1 VQNQKDLTSSF
12 FTGVLAVVVA
22 SPCTAPFMGPAL
34 GLALLQPGL
43 KSILIFL
50 ALGIGFSLPYLILS
64 IYPQLLSKLPKPGE
78 WMQTLKQIMAFPM
91 WASALWLAWVL
102 SSQVDMQSVF
112 AVLLGALLIALG
124 LWLMEK
130 TQNSASILR
139 RLTLIF
145 SLGLMIFSI
154 WLLPIA
160 SDNNSPSLKNEENAF
175 SVQKLNSLRSEQK
188 MVFLNFTADW
198 CITCKVNE
206 AIALNQDK
214 VKKVLDEK
222 NIIYLKADWTRKD
235 PEIASMLA
243 SYGRTGVPLY
253 LLFPSQGDPIILPE
267 LLTEDL
273 LLDFLKEIN

>member
-1 VQNQKDLTSSF
+1 
-12 FTGVLAVVVA
+12 
-22 SPCTAPFMGPAL
+22 
-34 GLALLQPGL
+34 
-43 KSILIFL
+43 
-50 ALGIGFSLPYLILS
+50 
-64 IYPQLLSKLPKPGE
+64 
-78 WMQTLKQIMAFPM
+78 
-91 WASALWLAWVL
+91 
-102 SSQVDMQSVF
+102 MQSVF

-124 LWLMEK
+124 LWLLEK

-154 WLLPIA
+154 WLLPIT
-160 SDNNSPSLKNEENAF
+160 SDNNSPNLKNEENAF
-175 SVQKLNSLRSEQK
+175 SAQKLSSLRSEQR

-206 AIALNQDK
+206 AIALDQDK

>member
-1 VQNQKDLTSSF
+1 
-12 FTGVLAVVVA
+12 
-22 SPCTAPFMGPAL
+22 
-34 GLALLQPGL
+34 
-43 KSILIFL
+43 L

-124 LWLMEK
+124 LWLLEK

-154 WLLPIA
+154 WLLPIT
-160 SDNNSPSLKNEENAF
+160 SDNNSPNLKNEENAF
-175 SVQKLNSLRSEQK
+175 SAQKLSFLRSEQR

-206 AIALNQDK
+206 AIALDQDK

>member
-1 VQNQKDLTSSF
+1 
-12 FTGVLAVVVA
+12 
-22 SPCTAPFMGPAL
+22 
-34 GLALLQPGL
+34 
-43 KSILIFL
+43 
-50 ALGIGFSLPYLILS
+50 
-64 IYPQLLSKLPKPGE
+64 
-78 WMQTLKQIMAFPM
+78 
-91 WASALWLAWVL
+91 
-102 SSQVDMQSVF
+102 
-112 AVLLGALLIALG
+112 
-124 LWLMEK
+124 
-130 TQNSASILR
+130 
-139 RLTLIF
+139 
-145 SLGLMIFSI
+145 MIFSI
-154 WLLPIA
+154 WLLPIS
-160 SDNNSPSLKNEENAF
+160 SDNNFPNLKKEDNAF
-175 SVQKLNSLRSEQK
+175 SAQKLSSLRSEQR

-206 AIALNQDK
+206 AIALDQDK

>member
-1 VQNQKDLTSSF
+1 
-12 FTGVLAVVVA
+12 
-22 SPCTAPFMGPAL
+22 
-34 GLALLQPGL
+34 
-43 KSILIFL
+43 
-50 ALGIGFSLPYLILS
+50 
-64 IYPQLLSKLPKPGE
+64 
-78 WMQTLKQIMAFPM
+78 
-91 WASALWLAWVL
+91 
-102 SSQVDMQSVF
+102 
-112 AVLLGALLIALG
+112 
-124 LWLMEK
+124 MEK

-160 SDNNSPSLKNEENAF
+160 SDNNSPGLKNEENAF